1 MGMHKLHL
9 HATNRCTNYCK
20 HCSVEAGPTGP
31 PLLDGADFRYL
42 VDWASEAGAKWLE
55 ISGGEPLTLGD
66 ALFELIAY
74 AHDKSLYVSLLT
86 NGCMI
91 DEQGGKRLRTMGAER
106 IGISLYGAIPVSHDD
121 FTQTPGSFSKALTGI
136 HAVAD
141 AGFEVVVNVI
151 VTPKNVDE
159 LHLLPSLLTGIDLYT
174 FGSVVPS
181 GRGSTLT
188 KYAFS
193 EQGYRRAIEKLER
206 AFTGVPYL
214 FLSSLSPTPSTDLE
228 RYCVRPRIETTVNH
242 EGHRVPCCLLPRKMQ
257 YPTGNVKNRNF
268 HELTDDD
275 LVYCWL
281 ERGHKA
287 LREHLQSSEGS
298 HNLCKNCI
306 NMLDAVTL
314 RRQGIQ

>member
-9 HATNRCTNYCK
+9 HATNLCPNYCK
-20 HCSVEAGPTGP
+20 HCSVEAGPTGQ
-31 PLLDGADFRYL
+31 PLLDGADFKYL

-66 ALFELIAY
+66 TLFELLAY
-74 AHDKSLYVSLLT
+74 AHDTRLYVSLLS

-91 DEQGGKRLRTMGAER
+91 DEPKGKRLRSTGVER
-106 IGISLYGAIPVSHDD
+106 IGISLYGATPATHDD
-121 FTQTPGSFSKALTGI
+121 FTQTPGSFSKAVTGL

-141 AGFEVVVNVI
+141 AGLEVVVNVV

-159 LHLLPSLLTGIDLYT
+159 LHLLPSRLTGIDLYT

-181 GRGSTLT
+181 GRGATLV
-188 KYAFS
+188 KYAFT
-193 EQGYRRAIEKLER
+193 EEGYRRAIEQLEC

-228 RYCVRPRIETTVNH
+228 RYCVRPRVETTVNH

-257 YPTGNVKNRNF
+257 YPIGNVKDRNF

-275 LVYCWL
+275 LVYYWL

-306 NMLDAVTL
+306 TMLDAVTQ
-314 RRQGIQ
+314 RRQATQ

>member
-9 HATNRCTNYCK
+9 HATNLCTNYCK
-20 HCSVEAGPTGP
+20 HCSVEAGPYGQP
-31 PLLDGADFRYL
+31 ILDGVDFKYL

-74 AHDKSLYVSLLT
+74 AHDKSLYVSLLS

-91 DEQGGKRLRTMGAER
+91 DEQGGKRLLSAGTQR
-106 IGISLYGAIPVSHDD
+106 IGISLYGATPTTHDD
-121 FTQTPGSFSKALTGI
+121 FTQTPGSFSKVRKGI
-136 HAVAD
+136 QVTAD
-141 AGFEVVVNVI
+141 VGLEVVVNVV
-151 VTPKNVDE
+151 VTPKNVAE

-181 GRGSTLT
+181 GRGSTLM
-188 KYAFS
+188 KYTFS
-193 EQGYRRAIEKLER
+193 EQGYQRAIEQLER
-206 AFTGVPYL
+206 AFSGIPHL

-228 RYCVRPRIETTVNH
+228 RYCVRPRVETTVNH
-242 EGHRVPCCLLPRKMQ
+242 EGHRVPCCLLPRDLQ
-257 YPTGNVKNRNF
+257 HPTGNVKNRNF

-275 LVYCWL
+275 LVYYWL

-287 LREHLQSSEGS
+287 LREHLQYSEES

-306 NMLDAVTL
+306 NMLNMVTQ
-314 RRQGIQ
+314 RRPR